1 MHCKPRRFLVAI
13 LGLLFVAAPLT
24 FAVHPAAGQQPSA
37 KIVRIEGTPSSYQ
50 VEGQKGQMVNTGVP
64 AMSDVRTSG
73 GTQEVRGT
81 VTEIDQNLNQMKVKT
96 AEGQT
101 VVLEV
106 SPDLLA
112 SLQIG
117 APLVLDVP
125 R

>member
-13 LGLLFVAAPLT
+13 LGLLFVTAPLT
-24 FAVHPAAGQQPSA
+24 FAVHPAAGQQPYA

-50 VEGQKGQMVNTGVP
+50 VEGQKGEMVNTGVP

-112 SLQIG
+112 SVQIG
-117 APLVLDVP
+117 TPFVLDVP

>member
-13 LGLLFVAAPLT
+13 LGLLFVATPLT
-24 FAVHPAAGQQPSA
+24 LAVHPAAGQQPTA

-50 VEGQKGQMVNTGVP
+50 VEGQKGEMVNTGVP

-81 VTEIDQNLNQMKVKT
+81 VTEIDRNINQMKVKT

-112 SLQIG
+112 SVQIG
-117 APLVLDVP
+117 APFVLDVP

>member
-1 MHCKPRRFLVAI
+1 MRCKPRRSLVDL
-13 LGLLFVAAPLT
+13 LGLLLVAAPLV
-24 FAVHPAAGQQPSA
+24 FVVNPAAGQQPYA
-37 KIVRIEGTPSSYQ
+37 KIVRIEGMTSSYQ

-81 VTEIDQNLNQMKVKT
+81 VTEIDRNVNQMKVKT
-96 AEGQT
+96 AEGQI

-106 SPDLLA
+106 SPDLLT
-112 SLQIG
+112 SVQIG

>member
-1 MHCKPRRFLVAI
+1 
-13 LGLLFVAAPLT
+13 
-24 FAVHPAAGQQPSA
+24 
-37 KIVRIEGTPSSYQ
+37 VRIEGIPSSYQ
-50 VEGQKGQMVNTGVP
+50 VEGQKGEMVNTGVP

-112 SLQIG
+112 SVQIG
-117 APLVLDVP
+117 TPFVLDVP

>member
-1 MHCKPRRFLVAI
+1 
-13 LGLLFVAAPLT
+13 
-24 FAVHPAAGQQPSA
+24 
-37 KIVRIEGTPSSYQ
+37 
-50 VEGQKGQMVNTGVP
+50 
-64 AMSDVRTSG
+64 MSDVRTSG

-81 VTEIDQNLNQMKVKT
+81 VTEVDRNLNQMKVKT

-112 SLQIG
+112 SVQMG
-117 APLVLDVP
+117 SPFVLDVP